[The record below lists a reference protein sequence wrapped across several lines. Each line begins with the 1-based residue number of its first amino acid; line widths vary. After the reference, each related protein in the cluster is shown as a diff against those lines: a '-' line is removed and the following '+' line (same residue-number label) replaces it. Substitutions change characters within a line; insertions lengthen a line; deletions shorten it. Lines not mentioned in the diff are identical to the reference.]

1 MNLLII
7 LFLSIAISIISI
19 YFYRGKIDKNSG
31 KTVLKIGIIIFVG
44 ICLLDLLFLKVREKF
59 LESKKKVR
67 FQKELPKSFKNNL
80 ESGGGLRIG
89 IRYNYSHPVKITEV
103 ETSNMDKFIKNKN
116 KIFSEQKEKLPSIIP
131 KKYPFV

>member
-1 MNLLII
+1 M
-7 LFLSIAISIISI
+7 
-19 YFYRGKIDKNSG
+19 
-31 KTVLKIGIIIFVG
+31 
-44 ICLLDLLFLKVREKF
+44 LDLLFLKVREKF

>member
-31 KTVLKIGIIIFVG
+31 KIVLKIGIIIFVG
-44 ICLLDLLFLKVREKF
+44 LCLLDLLFLKVREKF

-103 ETSNMDKFIKNKN
+103 ETSNMDKFIKNK
-116 KIFSEQKEKLPSIIP
+116 IFSEQKEKLPSIIP